1 MVKKLL
7 SAILVA
13 AVLMVSTA
21 AFAGDVVVTK
31 RGKKYHSAACSLIA
45 GKQVTTIDEQQ
56 AVAKGLQPCGK
67 CMKAKDGKEETK

>member
-7 SAILVA
+7 SAVLVA
-13 AVLMVSTA
+13 AVLMFSTA

-31 RGKKYHSAACSLIA
+31 RGKKFHSTSCGLLN
-45 GKQVTTIDEQQ
+45 GKQTSVMDEQQ

-67 CMKAKDGKEETK
+67 CLKAKEETK